1 MSRIIRITVQLT
13 IDKEMDDSPNK
24 WIENDKSLGEL
35 AHAWWQSQKKVTSF
49 GGKAICAEAEII
61 DIEEPKAK
69 RYSAAFMRAL
79 EKKRAKV
86 KEIWGEF
93 WV

>member
-1 MSRIIRITVQLT
+1 MSRTIRITVQLS
-13 IDKEMDDSPNK
+13 IDEMNCSLHNP
-24 WIENDKSLGEL
+24 IENDKSLGEL
-35 AHAWWQSQKKVTSF
+35 AHAWWQSQNNITSF
-49 GGKAICAEAEII
+49 GGKASCYEAEII

-69 RYSAAFMRAL
+69 RYSAAFTRAL

-86 KEIWGEF
+86 QEIWGKF